1 MRLRAIILVLLV
13 LVMAGGTYYLA
24 NEWLKSERAAL
35 SSQAT
40 TAPAPKTGTYVLVAA
55 RSLPSGEFVTPSA
68 VRWQSWPDND
78 VPSNYVISRDAP
90 SKNMVA
96 AVTGAVIRAGLA
108 AGQPLTQE
116 LLVRPGQRGFLAAVL
131 WPGMRAISVPV
142 TVSSGLAGLLFPGDR
157 IDLILTQRIRVDAP
171 NGKSYERRGGETIL
185 RNVRVLAIDQR
196 TDDQNKKPGIGKVV
210 TLEVMPK
217 QAEIVA
223 VALEMGVIN
232 LALRSLS
239 PKAAGERY
247 TASGQPKSGQP
258 KSGQPKS
265 GQPTNGRKT
274 APATGAADPLIRI
287 RDVRP
292 NARDADP
299 VRPKAA
305 KPAEIKP
312 TELLLPKKP
321 VPTTLLRH
329 KVPSR
334 GLTST
339 PDHEVSRLLSSPNI
353 LGRKDKASEVMVVRG
368 GKAEKV
374 SFHK

>member
-1 MRLRAIILVLLV
+1 MRLRAIVLVLLV
-13 LVMAGGTYYLA
+13 LVMAGGTYYLG

-35 SSQAT
+35 SSQTT
-40 TAPAPKTGTYVLVAA
+40 TAPAPKVGTYVLVAA

-68 VRWQSWPDND
+68 VRWQSWPDDD
-78 VPSNYVISRDAP
+78 VPSNYIVSRDAP
-90 SKNMVA
+90 SKRMIA
-96 AVTGAVIRAGLA
+96 SISGAVIRAGLA

-157 IDLILTQRIRVDAP
+157 IDLILTQRIRLDAP

-232 LALRSLS
+232 LTLRSLS

-247 TASGQPKSGQP
+247 TASGQSKA
-258 KSGQPKS
+258 
-265 GQPTNGRKT
+265 GQPTNDRKA

-287 RDVRP
+287 RDVR
-292 NARDADP
+292 A
-299 VRPKAA
+299 KAA
-305 KPAEIKP
+305 KPA
-312 TELLLPKKP
+312 ELLLPKKP

-334 GLTST
+334 GITST

-353 LGRKDKASEVMVVRG
+353 LGRKDKAAEVTVVRG